1 MTCCDQVTGSVH
13 ISTQKEEVKVA
24 KILLEVEGSL
34 STSVTYTA
42 RGKKG
47 KRERKTAVN
56 VSLIDEKCPPAP
68 ATIMFVFTE

>member
-1 MTCCDQVTGSVH
+1 MH

-24 KILLEVEGSL
+24 KILLEVAGSL

-56 VSLIDEKCPPAP
+56 VSLIKEKCPPA
-68 ATIMFVFTE
+68 TRY

>member
-1 MTCCDQVTGSVH
+1 MTGSVH

-24 KILLEVEGSL
+24 KILLEVAGSL

-56 VSLIDEKCPPAP
+56 VSPVEGKCNP
-68 ATIMFVFTE
+68 ATKY

>member
-1 MTCCDQVTGSVH
+1 MQVTGSVH

-56 VSLIDEKCPPAP
+56 VSPVEEKCPPANN
-68 ATIMFVFTE
+68 

>member
-1 MTCCDQVTGSVH
+1 MTWCVQVTGSVH

-56 VSLIDEKCPPAP
+56 VSPLLFKLNYCL
-68 ATIMFVFTE
+68 

>member
-1 MTCCDQVTGSVH
+1 MH

-56 VSLIDEKCPPAP
+56 VRLIEEKCPP
-68 ATIMFVFTE
+68 

>member
-1 MTCCDQVTGSVH
+1 MH

-24 KILLEVEGSL
+24 KILLEVAGSL

-56 VSLIDEKCPPAP
+56 VSQVEEKCPPA
-68 ATIMFVFTE
+68 TRY